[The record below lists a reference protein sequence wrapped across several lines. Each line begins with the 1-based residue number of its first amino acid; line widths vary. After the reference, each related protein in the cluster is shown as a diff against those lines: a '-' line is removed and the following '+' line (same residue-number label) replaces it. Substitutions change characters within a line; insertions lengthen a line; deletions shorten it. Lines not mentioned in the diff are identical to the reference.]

1 MAKETFLEVD
11 GREVRVSNPDKI
23 YFPEPG
29 YTKLDVVSYYAAVAP
44 FMLPYLLNRPTA
56 LERWPDGVHEG
67 VKMAQRGR
75 RVGPGEAF
83 YQKRVPTH
91 APDWIKSH
99 EISFPSGRTADE
111 ITPTE
116 QAVIVWCANLG
127 TIVFHPWAVTAPDV
141 EHPDELRL
149 DLDPQPGTDFHD
161 AIAAAE
167 VLREILDEL
176 GMQGWPKT
184 SGGRGLHVFVP
195 IEPRW
200 DFIDVRHAAIG
211 IGREMARRAPELVT
225 VEWWK
230 ENRGQRIF
238 LDYNQNARDR
248 TIASAFSVRPRP
260 LAPVSTPLT
269 WDEVPETEPGDW
281 TIATVPAR
289 LAEVGDVHAGRWGQA
304 FDLTPALELYDG
316 EEMAYPPDYPKMP
329 GEPKRVQP
337 SRDTRLTRGNAGSS
351 GESE

>member
-211 IGREMARRAPELVT
+211 IGREMARRAPDLVT
-225 VEWWK
+225 VE
-230 ENRGQRIF
+230 
-238 LDYNQNARDR
+238 
-248 TIASAFSVRPRP
+248 
-260 LAPVSTPLT
+260 
-269 WDEVPETEPGDW
+269 
-281 TIATVPAR
+281 
-289 LAEVGDVHAGRWGQA
+289 
-304 FDLTPALELYDG
+304 
-316 EEMAYPPDYPKMP
+316 
-329 GEPKRVQP
+329 
-337 SRDTRLTRGNAGSS
+337 
-351 GESE
+351 

>member
-1 MAKETFLEVD
+1 MADETYIEVG
-11 GREVRVSNPDKI
+11 GRDVRVSHPDKI

-29 YTKLDVVSYYAAVAP
+29 YTKLDVVQYYAAVSEL
-44 FMLPYLLNRPTA
+44 MLKYVWMRPTA
-56 LERWPDGVHEG
+56 LERWPGGVLPD

-75 RVGPGEAF
+75 RVNPGEAF
-83 YQKRVPTH
+83 YQKRVPAH
-91 APDWIKSH
+91 APDWISSCQ
-99 EISFPSGRTADE
+99 ITFPSGRTADE

-116 QAVIVWCANLG
+116 PAVICWCANLG
-127 TIVFHPWAVTAPDV
+127 TITFHPWAVTAPDV

-149 DLDPQPGTDFHD
+149 DLDPQPGTGFPQ
-161 AIAAAE
+161 AVEAAFI
-167 VLREILDEL
+167 LRDILDEL

-200 DFIDVRHAAIG
+200 DFLDVRHAAIG

-248 TIASAFSVRPRP
+248 TIASAFSLRPRP
-260 LAPVSTPLT
+260 EAPASTPLT
-269 WDEVPETEPGDW
+269 WEELPTTDPAMW
-281 TIATVPAR
+281 TLATVPERVAT
-289 LAEVGDVHAGRWGQA
+289 LGDVQAARWGQA

-337 SRDTRLTRGNAGSS
+337 SRAKD
-351 GESE
+351 

>member
-1 MAKETFLEVD
+1 MADETHIEVG
-11 GREVRVSNPDKI
+11 GRAVRVSHPDKI

-29 YTKLDVVSYYAAVAP
+29 YTKLDVVSYYAAVSE
-44 FMLPYLLNRPTA
+44 FMLPYILNRPTA
-56 LERWPDGVHEG
+56 LERWPDGVLPG

-83 YQKRVPTH
+83 YQKRIPSH
-91 APDWIKSH
+91 APDWVHSAQIA
-99 EISFPSGRTADE
+99 FPSGRTADE

-116 QAVIVWCANLG
+116 PAVIAWCANLG

-141 EHPDELRL
+141 DHPDELRL
-149 DLDPQPGTDFHD
+149 DLDPQPGTDFDD
-161 AIAAAE
+161 AVAASAI
-167 VLREILDEL
+167 LREILDEL

-211 IGREMARRAPELVT
+211 IGREMARQAPDLVT

-230 ENRGQRIF
+230 ENRGERIF

-260 LAPVSTPLT
+260 NAPVSTP
-269 WDEVPETEPGDW
+269 
-281 TIATVPAR
+281 
-289 LAEVGDVHAGRWGQA
+289 
-304 FDLTPALELYDG
+304 
-316 EEMAYPPDYPKMP
+316 
-329 GEPKRVQP
+329 
-337 SRDTRLTRGNAGSS
+337 
-351 GESE
+351 